1 MDLNLLKTNFCKA
14 VVDALL
20 FNDVS
25 FINVMKFLFALW
37 ALQTWLYCHNPGHNI
52 IIEGIINTCSQ
63 PVWVIQN

>member
-37 ALQTWLYCHNPGHNI
+37 ALQTWLCSHNQGHREIQHNA
-52 IIEGIINTCSQ
+52 Q
-63 PVWVIQN
+63 PVWDI